1 MKAFSLHRFTSV
13 WIITLSLLV
22 LAGCGSDSNPINPNA
37 TNANVNQV
45 NAVNNA
51 VPSNVFSA
59 TLTGSEQIGRAHV

>member
-51 VPSNVFSA
+51 VPSNVF
-59 TLTGSEQIGRAHV
+59 